1 MPLGKA
7 SERSQG
13 HVGECQVV
21 GLGSVLTLVEHE
33 VNMLAEAAWAD
44 TTLEGP
50 HPRMQSHVGLEV
62 AGAAETLVAYLMGKS
77 MGSAWS
83 TLPSQLPRPILLSWK
98 HPSNFPSPCRLCPQS
113 VACPASGAL
122 ESGQLGCVSCFF
134 DSLCELY
141 W

>member
-13 HVGECQVV
+13 HVGERQVA
-21 GLGSVLTLVEHE
+21 GLGSMLTLMEHE

-50 HPRMQSHVGLEV
+50 RPRVHSHVGLEV

-77 MGSAWS
+77 MGSGLPYHPNSPVPSCSLGSTPQIFPVPVGFALSPWLVQHLEHWS
-83 TLPSQLPRPILLSWK
+83 
-98 HPSNFPSPCRLCPQS
+98 
-113 VACPASGAL
+113 PAN
-122 ESGQLGCVSCFF
+122 
-134 DSLCELY
+134 
-141 W
+141 